1 MINNMTDVNNK
12 MRNENIEMNDMSKM
26 IKNKTLNS
34 DNTIMKI
41 LKKLKIYSVTF

>member
-26 IKNKTLNS
+26 IKNKTLNN